1 MSGRQ
6 SNVLSVS
13 DRHPDVSHLSCTV
26 MYCTVLYSIILYC
39 TEMYC
44 VSPVRSQLGLTV
56 RHVGRESHEAARARL
71 VPGLQQGW
79 REFGE
84 SPPVQGVV
92 LVVTGVT
99 GSVPRAHGECVE
111 TLAAYKCQHLNR
123 EEQGELPMAQTIHIK
138 VGNAYKSYCGADQK
152 HLQIPASMKNHSN
165 LLL

>member
-1 MSGRQ
+1 MIDMVRSCQVPVIYFWFCCNIGVSCQGDRVMF
-6 SNVLSVS
+6 SLSVI
-13 DRHPDVSHLSCTV
+13 DILTYLTCPVLWCTV
-26 MYCTVLYSIILYC
+26 IYCTLLYSIILYC
-39 TEMYC
+39 TKMYC

-99 GSVPRAHGECVE
+99 GSVPRAHGECIE

-123 EEQGELPMAQTIHIK
+123 EERR
-138 VGNAYKSYCGADQK
+138 
-152 HLQIPASMKNHSN
+152 ASNGSN
-165 LLL
+165 YSHQSW